1 MFRYNKIILVFL
13 IVSIA
18 FNIIVLT
25 YVLQKYS
32 ISELY
37 SKLFEPTLKINE
49 EYKPA
54 VMPDIYTKNIMQL
67 SFDKNV
73 KKKEDFDPWKEM
85 VLQKFQEVYQVPP
98 LDEIRVNSVEKIE
111 SFEKDN
117 LLISKY
123 TTNAFDGDTII
134 FYEILP
140 NNNSDKYPS
149 VVFIPGTGNQGARDL
164 LDLPSEFSEFYYERG
179 IALEVAKQNFIVFV
193 IENRGW
199 GERSVDAGS
208 ECDRNDYLPYC
219 SGFLLR
225 THLKNIGYD
234 LTGLQIIDTLQLV
247 KYIQTLNY
255 IDSKNIAVAG
265 LSHGGGLSLSVA
277 VLNPDIKS
285 TVVAN
290 TIITVNKTWPSAV
303 RDAEILEYFDSPDLA
318 ATMSPR
324 LMYLSWGLK
333 DAKSLGFEAKT
344 QTAANHI
351 KKAYQLFNAEDN
363 LSIVIHNYKH
373 EYDVPSVIE
382 FLNNT
387 LKS

>member
-1 MFRYNKIILVFL
+1 M
-13 IVSIA
+13 
-18 FNIIVLT
+18 
-25 YVLQKYS
+25 
-32 ISELY
+32 
-37 SKLFEPTLKINE
+37 
-49 EYKPA
+49 
-54 VMPDIYTKNIMQL
+54 
-67 SFDKNV
+67 
-73 KKKEDFDPWKEM
+73 
-85 VLQKFQEVYQVPP
+85 
-98 LDEIRVNSVEKIE
+98 
-111 SFEKDN
+111 
-117 LLISKY
+117 
-123 TTNAFDGDTII
+123 
-134 FYEILP
+134 
-140 NNNSDKYPS
+140 
-149 VVFIPGTGNQGARDL
+149 
-164 LDLPSEFSEFYYERG
+164 
-179 IALEVAKQNFIVFV
+179 
-193 IENRGW
+193 
-199 GERSVDAGS
+199 
-208 ECDRNDYLPYC
+208 
-219 SGFLLR
+219 
-225 THLKNIGYD
+225 
-234 LTGLQIIDTLQLV
+234 
-247 KYIQTLNY
+247 
-255 IDSKNIAVAG
+255 
-265 LSHGGGLSLSVA
+265 GGGLSLSVA

>member
-265 LSHGGGLSLSVA
+265 LSHGGGFIAFCCRSQS
-277 VLNPDIKS
+277 
-285 TVVAN
+285 
-290 TIITVNKTWPSAV
+290 
-303 RDAEILEYFDSPDLA
+303 RY
-318 ATMSPR
+318 
-324 LMYLSWGLK
+324 
-333 DAKSLGFEAKT
+333 
-344 QTAANHI
+344 
-351 KKAYQLFNAEDN
+351 
-363 LSIVIHNYKH
+363 
-373 EYDVPSVIE
+373 
-382 FLNNT
+382 
-387 LKS
+387 